1 MKKRTTT
8 KKLMFRTQ
16 YNSPLYTGKKMD
28 STLLTQPDQNMSIK
42 DLLDRHSRGLPLGAT
57 QQQGEY
63 FDTEIP
69 RFDDILDLVE
79 YKKSLQRKQ
88 KELESKIKADQE
100 SAKQKE
106 KQMEQKLAPKP
117 TENSQS
123 EA

>member
-16 YNSPLYTGKKMD
+16 YNSPVHTGKIMD

-69 RFDDILDLVE
+69 RFDDILDAVE
-79 YKKSLQRKQ
+79 YKKTLQRKQ
-88 KELESKIKADQE
+88 QELETKIKADQQ

-117 TENSQS
+117 TEKSQS

>member
-1 MKKRTTT
+1 MKKRITI

-16 YNSPLYTGKKMD
+16 YNTPASAGKIMD
-28 STLLTQPDQNMSIK
+28 STILTQPDQNMSIK

-69 RFDDILDLVE
+69 RFDDILDAVE
-79 YKKSLQRKQ
+79 YKKSLQQKQ
-88 KELESKIKADQE
+88 KDLETKIKADQQ
-100 SAKQKE
+100 AAQQKE
-106 KQMEQKLAPKP
+106 KTMEQPAPKP
-117 TENSQS
+117 TEKSQS

>member
-16 YNSPLYTGKKMD
+16 YNTSAFTGKKMD

-57 QQQGEY
+57 QQKGEY

-69 RFDDILDLVE
+69 RFDDILDAVE
-79 YKKSLQRKQ
+79 YKKSLQQKQ
-88 KELESKIKADQE
+88 KDLESKIKADQQ

-106 KQMEQKLAPKP
+106 KQMEQPAPKP
-117 TENSQS
+117 TEKSQS

>member
-16 YNSPLYTGKKMD
+16 YSENTYKGKIMD
-28 STLLTQPDQNMSIK
+28 TTLLTQPDQNMSIK

-57 QQQGEY
+57 EQKGEY

-69 RFDDILDLVE
+69 RFDDILDAVE
-79 YKKSLQRKQ
+79 YKKSLIQKQ
-88 KELESKIKADQE
+88 KDLETKIKADQE

-117 TENSQS
+117 TEKSQS

>member
-1 MKKRTTT
+1 
-8 KKLMFRTQ
+8 
-16 YNSPLYTGKKMD
+16 
-28 STLLTQPDQNMSIK
+28 MSIK

-69 RFDDILDLVE
+69 RFDDILDAVE
-79 YKKSLQRKQ
+79 YKKTLQRKQ
-88 KELESKIKADQE
+88 QELETKIKADQQ

-117 TENSQS
+117 TEKSQS

>member
-16 YNSPLYTGKKMD
+16 YNSPAAAGKIMD

-57 QQQGEY
+57 QQKGEY

-69 RFDDILDLVE
+69 RFDDILDAVE
-79 YKKSLQRKQ
+79 YKKTLQRKQ
-88 KELESKIKADQE
+88 QELESKIKADQQA
-100 SAKQKE
+100 AKQKE
-106 KQMEQKLAPKP
+106 KTMEQKLAPKP
-117 TENSQS
+117 TEKSQS